1 MSKSNPVEGQA
12 IVELKIAESGAE
24 APRRDT
30 RTRLLRGAEWLI
42 VHEGVHALTI
52 RRIAA
57 EAQANSA
64 LIRYHFGSVGG
75 LLFELARCNSE
86 PILQEQKLSLE
97 RALAS
102 GPSLDGLLD
111 ALLRPLW
118 WSAAYN
124 PGERALVVVDEI
136 ASRADAQLRQQVW
149 SWFAEATLAFRDA
162 LEPLLP
168 QLDVG
173 ELSRRLRFL
182 GAAALDMPPRGARSP
197 LSPHDAPLSE
207 AEEQERFRQFLAF
220 ARGALTAPA
229 A

>member
-1 MSKSNPVEGQA
+1 MKGQA
-12 IVELKIAESGAE
+12 VVDIEAA
-24 APRRDT
+24 APRQDT
-30 RTRLLRGAEWLI
+30 RTRLMRAAEWLI
-42 VHEGVHALTI
+42 IHEGVHALTI

-57 EAQANSA
+57 EADANSA
-64 LIRYHFGSVGG
+64 LIRYHYGSVAG
-75 LLFELARCNSE
+75 LLLELARCNSE
-86 PILQEQKLSLE
+86 PILIEQKRSLAQALS
-97 RALAS
+97 A

-118 WSAAYN
+118 LPAAHN

-136 ASRADAQLRQQVW
+136 ASRGADAALRQQVW
-149 SWFAEATLAFRDA
+149 SWFAEATLGFRNA

-168 QLDVG
+168 HLDVA

-207 AEEQERFRQFLAF
+207 AEEQERFRHFLAF